1 MASANVVTLDY
12 TASLEYKNGCFILG
26 RAIIPKANIVACVS
40 RPYGLIMG
48 GGEWRFM
55 LVGGHEIKIV
65 TDTSG
70 RLRPEE
76 AHDIFVQLCD
86 LLKNLYE

>member
-12 TASLEYKNGCFILG
+12 TATLEYKNGCFILD

-40 RPYGLIMG
+40 RPYCLITG

-65 TDTSG
+65 TDISG
-70 RLRPEE
+70 LPEKSRGM
-76 AHDIFVQLCD
+76 FVQLCD

>member
-1 MASANVVTLDY
+1 
-12 TASLEYKNGCFILG
+12 
-26 RAIIPKANIVACVS
+26 
-40 RPYGLIMG
+40 MG

-70 RLRPEE
+70 RLRPVE
-76 AHDIFVQLCD
+76 AQDIFVQICD

>member
-1 MASANVVTLDY
+1 MASENVVTLDS
-12 TASLEYKNGCFILG
+12 TATLEYKNGCFILG

-65 TDTSG
+65 TDISG
-70 RLRPEE
+70 KLRPVE
-76 AHDIFVQLCD
+76 AQDIFIQICD